1 MSRQT
6 GPAPFHFIVNGTLVG
21 CEVPG
26 PVGVWNRGSVGA
38 AGWRCCPGTPGRP
51 LALGWPPAG
60 GQPDLTSMGGL
71 ALRAGLNTLPSAP
84 SAGPHLAGTKW
95 EVEFHPCSDL
105 TPAARRLQ
113 LVPNLNLAI

>member
-1 MSRQT
+1 MEADVGTRSF
-6 GPAPFHFIVNGTLVG
+6 PFHCQRDAGWLR
-21 CEVPG
+21 G
-26 PVGVWNRGSVGA
+26 PWPCGSVEPWECGCR
-38 AGWRCCPGTPGRP
+38 G
-51 LALGWPPAG
+51 LALLPWHAWPPAG
-60 GQPDLTSMGGL
+60 SGLAARWWQPDLTSMGGL